1 MFSGSPR
8 WVSGLRA
15 VSVCGMIAVA
25 LVACTVTAPPAPPSI
40 STDSPGV
47 PASASPG
54 RTAPSL
60 IPTQAT
66 RACAVLDAAE
76 LKEALG
82 TVGASMKAPEPS
94 GIRLDDGFEKDTC
107 VYPLDA
113 DGVTTNAV
121 VMEVIWDAAGTKMP
135 SLDELAPA
143 PEPEVVEGLGS
154 KALYS
159 MVRLSG
165 SSEYSLSVERSRAVY
180 RLLVAR
186 PNSAE
191 SWDRAQGRDV
201 LERIMRKAKL

>member
-1 MFSGSPR
+1 MSSANRR
-8 WVSGLRA
+8 WVGGLRA
-15 VSVCGMIAVA
+15 VTAFGMIAGG
-25 LVACTVTAPPAPPSI
+25 LVACTATAPPAPPSV

-47 PASASPG
+47 PPSASPG

-60 IPTQAT
+60 VPTEDT
-66 RACAVLDAAE
+66 RACAVLDAAA

-82 TVGASMKAPEPS
+82 AVGASMKAPEPS
-94 GIRLDDGFEKDTC
+94 GIRLDGGFEKDTC

-121 VMEVIWDAAGTKMP
+121 VMEVIWAPTGTKRP
-135 SLDELAPA
+135 SLDDLAPP
-143 PEPEVVEGLGS
+143 PEPETVDGLGS

-165 SSEYSLSVERSRAVY
+165 SSEYSLSVEGSQAVY

-186 PNSAE
+186 PTRAD
-191 SWDRAQGRDV
+191 SWDRSEGRDV
-201 LERIMRKAKL
+201 LERIMRRAKL

>member
-1 MFSGSPR
+1 MSSVSLR

-15 VSVCGMIAVA
+15 VSAFGMIAVA
-25 LVACTVTAPPAPPSI
+25 LVACTPTAPPAPPSI

-60 IPTQAT
+60 IPAEDT

-82 TVGASMKAPEPS
+82 AVGASMKAPEPS
-94 GIRLDDGFEKDTC
+94 GIRLDGGFEKDTC

-121 VMEVIWDAAGTKMP
+121 VMEVIWDTTGSKRP

-159 MVRLSG
+159 RSELDRVSTVSVWRVLRPCTG
-165 SSEYSLSVERSRAVY
+165 CSSPVPTTQKAGT
-180 RLLVAR
+180 
-186 PNSAE
+186 
-191 SWDRAQGRDV
+191 D
-201 LERIMRKAKL
+201 RKAGMSSNG

>member
-1 MFSGSPR
+1 MSSVSRR
-8 WVSGLRA
+8 WVGGLRA
-15 VSVCGMIAVA
+15 VAACGMLGAG
-25 LVACTVTAPPAPPSI
+25 LVGCTATAPPPPPSI

-60 IPTQAT
+60 IPTGET

-82 TVGASMKAPEPS
+82 TVGASMKDPEPS

-121 VMEVIWDAAGTKMP
+121 VMEVIWDTTGTRTP

-165 SSEYSLSVERSRAVY
+165 SSEYSLSVESPQAVY

-186 PNSAE
+186 PNSAD
-191 SWDRAQGRDV
+191 SWDRAEGRDV

>member
-1 MFSGSPR
+1 MFSVSR
-8 WVSGLRA
+8 SWVSGLRA
-15 VSVCGMIAVA
+15 VGACGMVAVA
-25 LVACTVTAPPAPPSI
+25 LVACTATTPPAAPSI

-60 IPTQAT
+60 IPTEAT
-66 RACAVLDAAE
+66 RACAVLDVAD

-82 TVGASMKAPEPS
+82 PVGASMKAPEPS
-94 GIRLDDGFEKDTC
+94 GIRLDGGFEKDTC

-121 VMEVIWDAAGTKMP
+121 VMEVVWDTTGSKTP

-143 PEPEVVEGLGS
+143 PEPEAVEGLGS

-165 SSEYSLSVERSRAVY
+165 SSEYSLSVEGSQAVY

-186 PNSAE
+186 PNSVD
-191 SWDRAQGRDV
+191 SWDRSEGRDV
-201 LERIMRKAKL
+201 LERIMGKAKL